1 MLGCVSIVVEAE
13 ERKRLETE
21 NKAIVAEQLE
31 KTKLDVQ
38 HEKAE
43 IQVCTRLYMYML
55 SLLT

>member
-43 IQVCTRLYMYML
+43 IQVCTVYMYPHF
-55 SLLT
+55 